1 MSRLRRHLT
10 RFIAIMIIFGWVSYP
25 GWYYEYYFD
34 WPEKYAYP
42 ASFSNCSDPPWGFW
56 FW

>member
-1 MSRLRRHLT
+1 MTSIRKKLT
-10 RFIAIMIIFGWVSYP
+10 GFLAVAVLLTWVTYP
-25 GWYYEYYFD
+25 GWFNEYYFI

-42 ASFSNCSDPPWGFW
+42 ASFSNQCDPPWGFW